1 MTIEEVRDGDTIQ
14 LNVSGKIDT
23 ITSGDFQNAVL
34 SSFQKCNTLVIN
46 FQDVI
51 YISSSG
57 LRALVLGQKTAV
69 AKGGSMKIIN
79 TSKVVDDVF
88 KVTGF
93 NKMLNIEKA

>member
-1 MTIEEVRDGDTIQ
+1 MTIEEVRDGETIQ

-34 SSFQKCNTLVIN
+34 ASFQKGNILVIN
-46 FQDVI
+46 FQDVV

-57 LRALVLGQKTAV
+57 LRALVLGQKTAS

-79 TSKVVDDVF
+79 TNQVVDDVF

-93 NKMLNIEKA
+93 DKMLNIEK

>member
-23 ITSGDFQNAVL
+23 ITAGDFQTAVL
-34 SSFQKCNTLVIN
+34 TSFQKGKILVIN
-46 FQDVI
+46 FKDVV

-79 TSKVVDDVF
+79 INKVVEDVF

-93 NKMLNIEKA
+93 DKMLTIE

>member
-14 LNVSGKIDT
+14 LNVNGKIDT

-46 FQDVI
+46 FQDVT
-51 YISSSG
+51 YISSAG
-57 LRALVLGQKTAV
+57 LRALVLGQKTA
-69 AKGGSMKIIN
+69 ASKGGSMKIIN
-79 TSKVVDDVF
+79 TNKTVDDVF

-93 NKMLNIEKA
+93 NKMLNIE